1 MHLTCLR
8 ELRTCQVV
16 VEVLGAAVHVGR
28 NLLLTFDSLLLPLLL
43 LEGGEQLLEMLAFTL
58 LVISCWLSCFMN
70 LVRVFTWAECVI
82 SRWVV
87 AARIVLR

>member
-1 MHLTCLR
+1 MALTVCKLKSTSVPLQIS
-8 ELRTCQVV
+8 EIKKSSQEKLNN
-16 VEVLGAAVHVGR
+16 EIK
-28 NLLLTFDSLLLPLLL
+28 LPVASRKK
-43 LEGGEQLLEMLAFTL
+43 EQLLEMLAFTL